1 MHPTSYSLG
10 NTTGGAEQ
18 VNRIN
23 GMNGVV
29 EKNLNEGMFLT
40 LESLRMEVGKSLR
53 EVVRRVLFY
62 VDGVKCGNV
71 KIS

>member
-10 NTTGGAEQ
+10 NNTGGAEQ

-29 EKNLNEGMFLT
+29 EMNLNEGMFLT
-40 LESLRMEVGKSLR
+40 LESLRMEVGKSLWV
-53 EVVRRVLFY
+53 VVRRGLFY

-71 KIS
+71 IIS